1 MIINLSSEVE
11 AGVDGN
17 CHNRMSVKKSALADL
32 QFLIN
37 PYPGKPFIHLQF
49 VGSMKTLTINFSV
62 FPHLNMKYQD
72 QLSIKFLLIRL
83 WKSSFVGKD
92 SLEASK

>member
-1 MIINLSSEVE
+1 VE

-49 VGSMKTLTINFSV
+49 VVEYENSYDPPFC
-62 FPHLNMKYQD
+62 FP
-72 QLSIKFLLIRL
+72 
-83 WKSSFVGKD
+83 
-92 SLEASK
+92 SLEHEILGSALH